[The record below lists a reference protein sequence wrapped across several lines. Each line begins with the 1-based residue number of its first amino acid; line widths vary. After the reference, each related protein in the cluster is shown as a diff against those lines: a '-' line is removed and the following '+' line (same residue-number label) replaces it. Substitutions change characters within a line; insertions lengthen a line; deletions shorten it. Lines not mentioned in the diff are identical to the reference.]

1 MMLTAWEMCF
11 FSLNEAIGVL
21 KFQAT
26 DMGGSIFVH
35 SFGAYFGLGASY
47 FFQPS
52 RASKSNNLKDSY
64 QSNTVAMVGSIFL
77 WMYWPSFNGALAVGA
92 QQQRVIVNTVL
103 AIGGSCVGAAFT
115 ARALFGKLEMEIML
129 NATLAGGVAI
139 GSGADIVCT
148 PYGAM
153 LIGWGGGVLSAM
165 GFQKIGPY
173 LSERI
178 NL

>member
-92 QQQRVIVNTVL
+92 Q
-103 AIGGSCVGAAFT
+103 
-115 ARALFGKLEMEIML
+115 
-129 NATLAGGVAI
+129 
-139 GSGADIVCT
+139 
-148 PYGAM
+148 
-153 LIGWGGGVLSAM
+153 
-165 GFQKIGPY
+165 
-173 LSERI
+173 
-178 NL
+178 

>member
-1 MMLTAWEMCF
+1 
-11 FSLNEAIGVL
+11 
-21 KFQAT
+21 
-26 DMGGSIFVH
+26 
-35 SFGAYFGLGASY
+35 
-47 FFQPS
+47 
-52 RASKSNNLKDSY
+52 
-64 QSNTVAMVGSIFL
+64 
-77 WMYWPSFNGALAVGA
+77 
-92 QQQRVIVNTVL
+92 
-103 AIGGSCVGAAFT
+103 
-115 ARALFGKLEMEIML
+115 MEIML

-153 LIGWGGGVLSAM
+153 LIGWGGGVLSAI